1 MTKPTGRPRGR
12 PRKTPAPP
20 IPTPAPA
27 VIEID
32 DEDLI
37 GDDTPEPAPDVEVTT
52 NLADVYAG
60 VSASWLAHVFGM
72 DKNTIAKKLSTAGV
86 QPAARRGSVPIY
98 RIPDVA
104 PYLVKPKVD
113 LVTYIKSLRP
123 NDLPPILNAAYWDAM
138 LKRQKWEENA
148 GDLWRTADVLEVFGD
163 LAFGIKTQ
171 VSLWVEEVD
180 RTQGLTQAQRDT
192 ITQLSD
198 KLLEQVYQQMI
209 EKPAKR
215 RTSSSAVDQAAAP
228 EGAEG

>member
-1 MTKPTGRPRGR
+1 MTKPTGSPRGR
-12 PRKTPAPP
+12 SRKTPAPP
-20 IPTPAPA
+20 VPPAA
-27 VIEID
+27 TAEIEID
-32 DEDLI
+32 DLI
-37 GDDTPEPAPDVEVTT
+37 GDDPAPPADEVTT

-86 QPAARRGSVPIY
+86 QPSARRGSTPLY
-98 RIPDVA
+98 RIPDAA

-163 LAFGIKTQ
+163 MAFGIKTT

-180 RTQGLTQAQRDT
+180 RTRGLDAGQRET

-198 KLLEQVYQQMI
+198 KLLEQIHQQMI
-209 EKPAKR
+209 EAPRKR
-215 RTSSSAVDQAAAP
+215 RTSSSLVDPGAVP
-228 EGAEG
+228 EAVE